1 MDVNERAIYA
11 LSPIMAS
18 AIDKPVGA

>member
-1 MDVNERAIYA
+1 MDVNESAIYA